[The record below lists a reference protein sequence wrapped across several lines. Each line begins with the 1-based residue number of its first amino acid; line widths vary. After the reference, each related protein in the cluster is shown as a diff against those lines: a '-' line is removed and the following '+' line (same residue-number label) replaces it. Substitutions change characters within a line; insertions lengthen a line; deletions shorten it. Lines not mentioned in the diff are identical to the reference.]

1 MGKGCGCG
9 ETKKEEK
16 EKKEEETCGGCGKP
30 VDKCECE

>member
-9 ETKKEEK
+9 ETKKEKK
-16 EKKEEETCGGCGKP
+16 EKKEEETCEGCGKP